1 MNFDLF
7 FKAIPNVLNVDLP
20 STSSHVKMA
29 PLERVKMMEENSYN
43 LSSVRKAAVMLSLIH
58 I

>member
-7 FKAIPNVLNVDLP
+7 FKAVTNVLNVELP
-20 STSSHVKMA
+20 SISSHVKMA

-43 LSSVRKAAVMLSLIH
+43 LSSVRKAAVMML
-58 I
+58 